1 MTEIITTRTKP
12 VSKHRSQTFVLLIN
26 NSECEGIA
34 NVITSISL
42 NGTGKKPTDLQ
53 QQHKHEHTPISFH
66 AVALNMHFNFERWC
80 SPPFLCATSITA
92 AVRFDHTLLILF
104 YSFLP
109 AKRQRKEAETTV
121 SA

>member
-1 MTEIITTRTKP
+1 MP
-12 VSKHRSQTFVLLIN
+12 QQRSQIFILVIN

-66 AVALNMHFNFERWC
+66 AVALNMHFNFEK
-80 SPPFLCATSITA
+80 SEQFIEKISKKILPQKYQSKVQKI
-92 AVRFDHTLLILF
+92 LISL
-104 YSFLP
+104 
-109 AKRQRKEAETTV
+109 
-121 SA
+121 